1 MLLDLRGLTTIA
13 DYFVICTAANERQL
27 RAVLRALDEDL
38 VNAGAQN
45 PRIEG
50 SPETGWILLDF
61 NDVIVHLFSP
71 EQREFYRLERL
82 WKQAQPIVVVQ

>member
-1 MLLDLRGLTTIA
+1 
-13 DYFVICTAANERQL
+13 V
-27 RAVLRALDEDL
+27 
-38 VNAGAQN
+38 
-45 PRIEG
+45 
-50 SPETGWILLDF
+50 LLDF